1 MNSAIKNLS
10 ISNLPVVLAA
20 AFALIAGEATAQ
32 EGPPSVIAKT
42 SDLSSALP
50 PGEWSRIET
59 AVDKSLQWL
68 AAQQADDG
76 SFPSDDIAQPAVTS
90 MAVMAFLSRG
100 HMPGQGPYGS
110 QIARAIDFVL

>member
-68 AAQQADDG
+68 AAQQH
-76 SFPSDDIAQPAVTS
+76 PSLTAPNLWPLVHRERT
-90 MAVMAFLSRG
+90 G
-100 HMPGQGPYGS
+100 NPGL
-110 QIARAIDFVL
+110 R